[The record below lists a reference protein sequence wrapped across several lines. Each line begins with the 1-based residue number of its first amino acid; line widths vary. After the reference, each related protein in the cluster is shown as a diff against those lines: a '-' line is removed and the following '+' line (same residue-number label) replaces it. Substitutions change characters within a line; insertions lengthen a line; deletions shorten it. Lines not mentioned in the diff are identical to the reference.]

1 MAHWFLDQL
10 KINAAEK
17 SFNISGDD
25 RRRCRVRM
33 ARHHPPDPDTPTDD
47 RPRLL
52 AQPGVSVIK
61 LFLLPLTKRPK
72 NLLANQ
78 ICLSQAF
85 PERPQP
91 YLNTTSFGLKS
102 VDQMSWLKVSC
113 SHPFP

>member
-1 MAHWFLDQL
+1 MAHSFLDQL

-33 ARHHPPDPDTPTDD
+33 AHHHPPDPDTPTDD

-52 AQPGVSVIK
+52 AQPGVSVIE

-72 NLLANQ
+72 KTLLANKN
-78 ICLSQAF
+78 CLSQAF
-85 PERPQP
+85 PTPI
-91 YLNTTSFGLKS
+91 
-102 VDQMSWLKVSC
+102 
-113 SHPFP
+113 

>member
-52 AQPGVSVIK
+52 AQPGVSDIQ

-72 NLLANQ
+72 KTLTCKLILSLA
-78 ICLSQAF
+78 
-85 PERPQP
+85 
-91 YLNTTSFGLKS
+91 SFSRKAAALFKYYII
-102 VDQMSWLKVSC
+102 WFKVS
-113 SHPFP
+113 